1 MIAYYGTK
9 ISPHMTDTPEGYL
22 ICHDVPIARIG
33 SQEYLARDLNLDG
46 DPDRVVTVNRYPED
60 VFDPAA
66 MASFEGKDVTETHPP
81 EFLTPEN
88 HASYSKGHAENVRRS
103 SDFMIAD
110 LHIKDANLIN
120 DIKNGTVREVSCG
133 YLCDYEPDSEN
144 YKQSRIRGNHIAVV
158 PNGRAGRDVAIKDAA
173 KPAEK
178 GQNPMSK
185 FSEAILSAFGMA
197 AQDAK
202 SPDEVNHLVKTAVT
216 ALDAE
221 PAMTGAEAD
230 PAKDEMIEKAPKGDD
245 LGSKLDKVIEML
257 GELAKKNDREEKKL
271 TDESDID
278 ELIEKMMGK
287 EEKETDPEAAVTI
300 PADDSE
306 DRTGATRDAAL
317 LLLAKVRPAIAAI
330 KDKNERARVADA
342 MLSAVGTGGTMG
354 NIMRAAQDS
363 ARKAAS
369 VKTSSYEKM
378 CEESQAA
385 YDARNPHKAKK
396 ED

>member
-103 SDFMIAD
+103 GDFMIAD

-133 YLCDYEPDSEN
+133 YLCDYEPDGEN

-221 PAMTGAEAD
+221 PAKMGAEAD

-287 EEKETDPEAAVTI
+287 EDETPESAVTI
-300 PADDSE
+300 PSDDAGCMS
-306 DRTGATRDAAL
+306 DATRDAAL
-317 LLLAKVRPAIAAI
+317 LLLAKARPAIAAI

>member
-9 ISPHMTDTPEGYL
+9 ISAHMTDTPEGYL
-22 ICHDVPIARIG
+22 ICHDVPVARTG
-33 SQEYLARDLNLDG
+33 EQEYLARDLNLDG
-46 DPDRVVTVNRYPED
+46 DPDRVVIVNRYPED

-66 MASFEGKDVTETHPP
+66 IASFEGKDVTETHPP

-103 SDFMIAD
+103 GDFMIAD

-133 YLCDYEPDSEN
+133 YLCDYEPDGEK

-173 KPAEK
+173 QTAEK
-178 GQNPMSK
+178 GHNPMSK

-202 SPDEVNHLVKTAVT
+202 SPDEVSSLVKTAVT

-221 PAMTGAEAD
+221 PATMGAEAY

-287 EEKETDPEAAVTI
+287 EDETPESAVTI
-300 PADDSE
+300 PSDDAGCMS
-306 DRTGATRDAAL
+306 DATRDAAL
-317 LLLAKVRPAIAAI
+317 LLLAKARPAIAEI

-342 MLSAVGTGGTMG
+342 MISAVGEGGTIG
-354 NIMRAAQDS
+354 KIVAAAQDN
-363 ARKAAS
+363 ARKAKTAS
-369 VKTSSYEKM
+369 ATYEQR
-378 CEESQAA
+378 CEEAQTA
-385 YDARNPHKAKK
+385 YDARNPHKKK
-396 ED
+396 EG